1 MGVDRDPHTSS
12 TVCAAQPISGTA
24 TRHDLITRDKNL
36 GEVEILEGQQ
46 HDWTSS
52 WRAVSLAA
60 LICAE
65 KSQSGRALGWKK
77 LEGETKKEK
86 KHVNPHW

>member
-65 KSQSGRALGWKK
+65 TKPKEPERASTR
-77 LEGETKKEK
+77 LEEVRG
-86 KHVNPHW
+86 